1 MIEYVKMKIFK
12 SINRLLLKPIFGPP
26 IPYSIQRVWFE
37 IMATACVLPRKTRIT
52 SLAMASV
59 KAEKVSSIETPS
71 SNQQGIILYL
81 HGGAYCICSPRTH
94 RSLTASLARESQMDV
109 YVPDYRLA
117 PEHAFPAGI
126 DDCVEAY
133 QYLLAQGYQGHQIT
147 LAGDSAGGGLVMAT
161 MLRIQHGNLAQP
173 GALVLI
179 SPLADQ
185 CLPRRKR
192 VSDGIDSLLRWSNLQ
207 ASAHSY
213 LQGHDARDPLVSPV
227 FANLSHFPPMLI
239 QVGSDEI
246 LLEDARTLFQIAK
259 QYKVDVTLKEYQ
271 DAWHVF
277 QLQAGMLK
285 QADQAIA
292 DIRAFIAE
300 VNACI

>member
-1 MIEYVKMKIFK
+1 
-12 SINRLLLKPIFGPP
+12 
-26 IPYSIQRVWFE
+26 
-37 IMATACVLPRKTRIT
+37 
-52 SLAMASV
+52 
-59 KAEKVSSIETPS
+59 
-71 SNQQGIILYL
+71 
-81 HGGAYCICSPRTH
+81 
-94 RSLTASLARESQMDV
+94 MDV